1 MQSQAGLLDSAPETK
16 FLSEEKL
23 EEFVWQNLASLLDLQ
38 SLHKQF
44 YVDRN
49 YCDILAVNQ
58 DSELVI
64 IELKNTED
72 RYVVSQLVRYYDA
85 LLSHKPSSDLV
96 DYSKRVHLIAIAPSF
111 HRDNLVDQKYCQL
124 DVRLLRFLI
133 NQEAD
138 GIYFELFDEQDKKIN
153 KIPISFATSSTQH
166 AIPEASRAF
175 KNFVSKLIQD
185 DHEFVY
191 GLRERIL
198 SLDSKIKEETR
209 SGSFIYG
216 RGRNFPCAKLG
227 SKALLYGKEKSFHL
241 EISLLLP
248 INLRPNREARLGRLV
263 LTNQIAPIQSIATL
277 KYTKLLYVPIGTRR
291 KSYHDNWDVQQYI
304 WLYLKSRY
312 YPEADYSD
320 AFEVMEKYI
329 EEVLKVNI
337 PQDQFRPLNF
347 LIELSFFYWR
357 QRASKSC

>member
-1 MQSQAGLLDSAPETK
+1 MQSQAGLLDSALETK

-96 DYSKRVHLIAIAPSF
+96 DYSKRVHLIEIAPSF

-124 DVRLLRFLI
+124 DVRLLRFSI

-138 GIYFELFDEQDKKIN
+138 GTYFELLDEQDKKIN
-153 KIPISFATSSTQH
+153 KIPISFAIPSTQH
-166 AIPEASRAF
+166 VIPEASRAF

-185 DHEFVY
+185 DQEFVY
-191 GLRERIL
+191 ELRERIL
-198 SLDSKIKEETR
+198 SLDSKIKEETK
-209 SGSFIYG
+209 SSYFAYG
-216 RGRNFPCAKLG
+216 RGKNLICAGIGGRSSTYGQK
-227 SKALLYGKEKSFHL
+227 KALHG
-241 EISLLLP
+241 EISLWLP
-248 INLRPNREARLGRLV
+248 TNVRSSGEPRIGRLV
-263 LTNQIAPIQSIATL
+263 VSNSIYPIQSISTL
-277 KYTKLLYVPIGTRR
+277 DHTELLYVPVGTKR
-291 KSYHDNWDVQQYI
+291 KSYHRNWGIQQYI
-304 WLYLKSRY
+304 WLYLERRY
-312 YPEADYSD
+312 YPEANYSD

>member
-1 MQSQAGLLDSAPETK
+1 MQSQAGLLDSALETK

-23 EEFVWQNLASLLDLQ
+23 EEFVWQNLASLLDLK

-111 HRDNLVDQKYCQL
+111 HRDNLVDQKYCRL
-124 DVRLLRFLI
+124 DVRLLRFSI
-133 NQEAD
+133 SQEAD
-138 GIYFELFDEQDKKIN
+138 NTCFELFDEQDRKIS
-153 KIPISFATSSTQH
+153 KIPISFSTPDAQH

-185 DHEFVY
+185 DQEFIY
-191 GLRERIL
+191 GVRERIL
-198 SLDSKIKEETR
+198 SLDSKIKEEAKSGYFAYSR
-209 SGSFIYG
+209 SKNLICAEIGG
-216 RGRNFPCAKLG
+216 RSSTYSQKKGLHG
-227 SKALLYGKEKSFHL
+227 
-241 EISLLLP
+241 EISLWLP
-248 INLRPNREARLGRLV
+248 TNLSSVREPRIGRLIV
-263 LTNQIAPIQSIATL
+263 SNSVFPIQSISTL
-277 KYTKLLYVPIGTRR
+277 DYTKLLYIPVGTKR
-291 KSYHDNWDVQQYI
+291 KSYHRNWDIQQYI
-304 WLYLKSRY
+304 WLYLRSRY
-312 YPEADYSD
+312 YPEANYSD
-320 AFEVMEKYI
+320 AFEFMENYI